1 MQQATDATPAVI
13 AKPSQ
18 RSKVEVDMLEQNLPS
33 MHDDDAVQTLSDADF
48 KQLVLTMKSDEQDST
63 NSIIT
68 TLQSQLTMHQSRLD
82 DSETEREELVKHNR
96 ILGKMTYIQ
105 NSRIK
110 DLEAQVI
117 ALKLEVA
124 NEKSMV
130 DHASLNV
137 HQLTIRIDKLE
148 KENEALKAM
157 VSLDDNDNG
166 EDAMI
171 IGTTKSLISSGRGRG
186 RRASLDL
193 NSSGRTNCTETS
205 TASEATETS
214 GSILSRSFRA
224 MHTSFRNLA
233 DSLNE
238 SGDESDSEH
247 ETKIERNLKKTTKGW
262 ASERV
267 LRSKERKVGYYNRSF
282 SG

>member
-1 MQQATDATPAVI
+1 MQQATEATPAVI

-157 VSLDDNDNG
+157 VTLDDNDNG

-171 IGTTKSLISSGRGRG
+171 IGTTKSLKSSGRGRG

-214 GSILSRSFRA
+214 GSILS
-224 MHTSFRNLA
+224 
-233 DSLNE
+233 
-238 SGDESDSEH
+238 
-247 ETKIERNLKKTTKGW
+247 
-262 ASERV
+262 
-267 LRSKERKVGYYNRSF
+267 
-282 SG
+282 